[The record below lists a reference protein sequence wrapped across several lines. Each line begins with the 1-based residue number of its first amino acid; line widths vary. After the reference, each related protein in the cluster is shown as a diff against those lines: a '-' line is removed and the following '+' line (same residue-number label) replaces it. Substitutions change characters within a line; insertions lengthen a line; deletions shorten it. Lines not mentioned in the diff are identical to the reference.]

1 MCCVAAL
8 SSASRA
14 PSVAAQEMTE
24 ARLKAALLANLALFI
39 DWPDAGGPLR
49 VCVAGRGETADAV
62 RALDARQVKGRA
74 LEVVAVAAPGA
85 VTGRG
90 CHLLFISAATGARA
104 VEYAQAAAGAPTAI
118 VSEDDALSL
127 ERAHV
132 VLGLED
138 RRPVIEVNLTAA
150 RKLGLDISSRMLKLA
165 RKVV

>member
-1 MCCVAAL
+1 
-8 SSASRA
+8 
-14 PSVAAQEMTE
+14 MTE

-49 VCVAGRGETADAV
+49 VCVAGRGDTADAV

-74 LEVVAVAAPGA
+74 LEVVVVAAPGA

-104 VEYAQAAAGAPTAI
+104 VAYAQAAAGNPTAI

-127 ERAHV
+127 ERAHI